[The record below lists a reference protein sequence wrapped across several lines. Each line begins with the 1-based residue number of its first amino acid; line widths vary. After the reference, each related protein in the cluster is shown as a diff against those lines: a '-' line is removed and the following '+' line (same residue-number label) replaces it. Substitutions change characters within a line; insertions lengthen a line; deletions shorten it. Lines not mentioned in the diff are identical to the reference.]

1 MLGIIS
7 DILGIVEMAHYF
19 CPFGVKNLIS
29 TLEKIS
35 ATIKHLIFEGVSDGA
50 VLFTDTEGRIV
61 IHH

>member
-1 MLGIIS
+1 
-7 DILGIVEMAHYF
+7 MAHYF